1 MATLRALIAA
11 LAGALAWAAAQGAH
25 AQAAP
30 ASPPASAWP
39 RSLTLAAGSTGDT
52 YLPYGQAWADLVNAR
67 LGTRIAVQ
75 QTEGGHQNIQLVHD
89 RITDLGM
96 SSVGAALQARHGRAE
111 WTRGRSYRHVRA
123 LFTMY
128 DAPLMFA
135 ALEKSGIRSVRDLHR
150 RKAGVGPRGGSCSAA
165 FTAVFSVL
173 GLDVTARYGPAGDM
187 SASLQDGLIEAFP
200 FCSGTPIPAY
210 QELEAAN
217 RVRYFGFAPDEIR
230 RIRAS
235 MPDLNDAVVPRGA
248 YRQLGEDLRTVAA
261 AHVAFAHK
269 DLPEDLA
276 YALTKTVLENSEALA
291 KAHPAARETVLAN
304 WKRNTAL
311 PFHPGALRYLA
322 ERGVTVPADLRP
334 PSP

>member
-1 MATLRALIAA
+1 MATLRGLIAA
-11 LAGALAWAAAQGAH
+11 LAGLLAAAGPGCAH
-25 AQAAP
+25 AQASPAAP
-30 ASPPASAWP
+30 AWP

-52 YLPYGQAWADLVNAR
+52 YLPYGQAWADLANAK

-89 RITDLGM
+89 HITDFGM
-96 SSVGAALQARHGRAE
+96 ASVGAALQARHGRAD
-111 WTRGRSYRHVRA
+111 WTRGRTYSHVRA
-123 LFTMY
+123 LFAMY
-128 DAPLMFA
+128 EAPLMFV
-135 ALEKSGIRSVRDLHR
+135 ALEKSGVRSVRDLHR

-165 FTAVFSVL
+165 FGSIFGVL

-210 QELEAAN
+210 QELEATN

-235 MPDLNDAVVPRGA
+235 IPDLNDAVVPRGA

-269 DLPEDLA
+269 DLPDDLA
-276 YALTKTVLENSEALA
+276 YALTKAVLENSEALA
-291 KAHPAARETVLAN
+291 KAHPAARETVLEN
-304 WKRNTAL
+304 WKRNTSL

-322 ERGVTVPADLRP
+322 ERGVNVPAPLRP
-334 PSP
+334 PAP